1 MGHPGG
7 SGNAGRT
14 SPPTAWSDGD
24 PVDCGDEVGLA
35 DVRVGDLIFVRAPRD
50 RLGAVISELDGCA
63 FSHVGVL
70 DDGEVLLS
78 ARTDRNGGATAD
90 FGGIRRDPL
99 RALVD
104 RGLFVAPLV
113 LSDDVR
119 AAGLARLRG
128 WSEGQSGPDRDSH
141 SRFSYVKLVVVSAA
155 LAAIRRRRPLGI
167 DAAEELWEA
176 TLEAAEV
183 LAWKG
188 EDPGFYCAEAV
199 VAAYDLAFTVD
210 ALWVRDGE
218 PHPAGLP
225 ARPGVRVPAGVGADG
240 VLDLTDGSGPAP
252 GAARPTAASRAALPD
267 RLPSLG
273 ELWDAVTDLGFTLAQ
288 GRAVVDLLWTLWRY
302 DPALAGRLLDSA
314 RDLKDPPKPGD
325 LPHDPEPPPPG
336 PFTAPPFVLGGAGRL
351 HTALVTPRM
360 LLSSAVVGSVHP
372 LRV

>member
-1 MGHPGG
+1 MGHAGG

-35 DVRVGDLIFVRAPRD
+35 DVRPGDLVFVRASRD

-70 DDGEVLLS
+70 EEGAVLLS
-78 ARTDRNGGATAD
+78 ARTDRNGVASAD

-99 RALVD
+99 RALVG

-113 LSDDVR
+113 LPDPVR
-119 AAGLARLRG
+119 AAGLERLRG
-128 WSEGQSGPDRDSH
+128 WSEGEAGPDRDSH

-183 LAWKG
+183 LAWQG

-225 ARPGVRVPAGVGADG
+225 PHPGMPAPPPGVG
-240 VLDLTDGSGPAP
+240 LDAVIDITDGSGPA
-252 GAARPTAASRAALPD
+252 AARATPVARAALPD

-288 GRAVVDLLWTLWRY
+288 GRAIVDLLWTLWRY

-314 RDLKDPPKPGD
+314 RDLKDPPGPGD
-325 LPHDPEPPPPG
+325 EPHDPEPPPPG
-336 PFTAPPFVLGGAGRL
+336 TFTAPPFVLGRDHRL